1 MKKFFKIIGAIFGV
15 IWTIL
20 TFLLGDKAASDLSS
34 IFDRYKF
41 R

>member
-20 TFLLGDKAASDLSS
+20 TFLVEANSKILSV
-34 IFDRYKF
+34 FDRVIYKF
-41 R
+41 K